1 MPKIFSLFT
10 IFTDPGKVI
19 KDIISGLTSGFML
32 IVNTILDSVFGFGH
46 KKTKNTLGK
55 LGEKNKDNVED
66 PELCAKPKL
75 LEILIL
81 VLCPPLA
88 VFMRK
93 GLGSILIIML
103 TFLLTY
109 FYYIP
114 GLVYASLY
122 IL

>member
-1 MPKIFSLFT
+1 MW
-10 IFTDPGKVI
+10 V
-19 KDIISGLTSGFML
+19 
-32 IVNTILDSVFGFGH
+32 

-55 LGEKNKDNVED
+55 LGENDSNEANE
-66 PELCAKPKL
+66 PEFCAKPKL
-75 LEILIL
+75 IEILIL

-93 GLGSILIIML
+93 GLGSILVIML